1 MRRPIRI
8 LMIEDSEDDQELMLR
23 QIRKG
28 GYQPEYLNLHT
39 KKDLLDALDK
49 YQWDLVL
56 CDFNLP
62 AFDGL
67 SAHQIVKQKSPN
79 TPFLLV
85 SDTIPEIITDL
96 RIQSVAP
103 DYLQKDNLTALVP
116 VIEKILLDRKND
128 GCNDNIRQKV
138 SNSEKNRLNIVKQIT
153 ENIQRK
159 KMEKKRRFCANVAC

>member
-49 YQWDLVL
+49 HQWDLVL

-67 SAHQIVKQKSPN
+67 SAHQIVKQKSPK

-85 SDTIPEIITDL
+85 SDTIPEVITDPK
-96 RIQSVAP
+96 IQSVAP
-103 DYLQKDNLTALVP
+103 DYLQKDDLTSLVP
-116 VIEKILLDRKND
+116 VIEKILMDRKYD
-128 GCNDNIRQKV
+128 SCNDDIRQKV
-138 SNSEKNRLNIVKQIT
+138 SKTKNNRLNVVKQIT
-153 ENIQRK
+153 ENIRRK
-159 KMEKKRRFCANVAC
+159 NLEKKHRLCANVAC

>member
-85 SDTIPEIITDL
+85 SDTIPEIITDHK
-96 RIQSVAP
+96 IKSVAP

-116 VIEKILLDRKND
+116 VIEKILWDRKND
-128 GCNDNIRQKV
+128 SCNDNICQKV